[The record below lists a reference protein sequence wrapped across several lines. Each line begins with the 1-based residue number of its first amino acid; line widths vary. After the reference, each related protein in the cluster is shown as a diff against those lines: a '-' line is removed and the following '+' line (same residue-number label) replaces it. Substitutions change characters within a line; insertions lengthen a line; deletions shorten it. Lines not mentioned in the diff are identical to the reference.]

1 MLHQLKNTIKS
12 WISINEYNIVHDLYD
27 KGYKKG
33 YDDALQDILLE
44 IDNYDKN
51 YVAGYFIPKKIRH
64 E

>member
-1 MLHQLKNTIKS
+1 MLRQLKNTIKS

-27 KGYKKG
+27 KKG

>member
-1 MLHQLKNTIKS
+1 MLHKLKNTIKS
-12 WISINEYNIVHDLYD
+12 WISINQYNIVHDLYD

-64 E
+64 V